1 MTAKGREM
9 AADMRDSTMGAQ
21 LIEWEIAYGFDRVAR
36 VCKGFLH
43 KKHYAGETPT
53 KRKPMPKGVKEKM
66 YVKQDGNCNRCGH
79 HFKIEE
85 LTDDHIVPVE
95 HGGNPDDMRNRQ
107 LLCGECNS
115 SKGSNTPLEE
125 SKATG
130 KTVYQQLSGDDD
142 V

>member
-1 MTAKGREM
+1 M
-9 AADMRDSTMGAQ
+9 AADPRDNNMNAQ
-21 LIEWEIAYGFDRVAR
+21 LLEWEEAYGFDRVAR
-36 VCKGFLH
+36 VCKGFLC
-43 KKHYAGETPT
+43 KKSYAGETPT

-66 YVKQDGNCNRCGH
+66 YVKQGGRCLRCGQP
-79 HFKIEE
+79 FRIEE
-85 LTDDHIVPVE
+85 LTDDHLIPVI

-107 LLCGECNS
+107 LLCKPCNS